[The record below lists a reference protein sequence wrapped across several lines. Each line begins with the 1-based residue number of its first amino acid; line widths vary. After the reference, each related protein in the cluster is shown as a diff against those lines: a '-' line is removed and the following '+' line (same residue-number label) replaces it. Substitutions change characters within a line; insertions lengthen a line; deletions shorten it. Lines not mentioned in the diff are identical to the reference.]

1 MRNHAAGRGQEP
13 VAPARATGT
22 SLARRWR
29 GGRGTGPRH
38 PPGPRAASIP
48 PLPARLDLEKTVFFM
63 PPGRRVSRASEGR
76 DSVLVSAPGC
86 FHVIALHRAPILT
99 SRSTLPPL
107 EVEGASRPS
116 RTARSAP
123 STRDGPSVA
132 RRGAA
137 APSHRPASMS
147 AAPSRTS
154 TRGWDGVDHMCAAAA
169 WAIGGDGLILVPGF
183 RQLQVTT
190 W

>member
-1 MRNHAAGRGQEP
+1 MCGITRLERDKEP

-86 FHVIALHRAPILT
+86 FRIITLHRAPI
-99 SRSTLPPL
+99 
-107 EVEGASRPS
+107 ASQSKHAPA
-116 RTARSAP
+116 AR
-123 STRDGPSVA
+123 G
-132 RRGAA
+132 RRRVKAIEN
-137 APSHRPASMS
+137 
-147 AAPSRTS
+147 
-154 TRGWDGVDHMCAAAA
+154 CAICAVHA
-169 WAIGGDGLILVPGF
+169 
-183 RQLQVTT
+183 
-190 W
+190 